1 MNKDNEAW
9 YWHNLNV
16 ATALILLVAMLALCC
31 WLAPDR
37 LGKVTMYQNDNLTIQ
52 CIEKKA
58 GACERVKVK
67 DKGVKNETE
76 TDNR

>member
-1 MNKDNEAW
+1 MKNNEPW

-37 LGKVTMYQNDNLTIQ
+37 LGKVTIYQNGNLTIQ
-52 CIEKKA
+52 CLEKKA
-58 GACERVKVK
+58 GACERVKIK
-67 DKGVKNETE
+67 DKGVKNEAN
-76 TDNR
+76 NR

>member
-1 MNKDNEAW
+1 MNKAKEPWINAA
-9 YWHNLNV
+9 V
-16 ATALILLVAMLALCC
+16 ALTLIVAMIALCC

-67 DKGVKNETE
+67 DRGIKNETN
-76 TDNR
+76 NR

>member
-1 MNKDNEAW
+1 MNKVKEPW
-9 YWHNLNV
+9 YLDNLNV

-37 LGKVTMYQNDNLTIQ
+37 PKKATVYQNDNLTIQ

-58 GACERVKVK
+58 GACERIKIK
-67 DKGVKNETE
+67 DKGVKN
-76 TDNR
+76 DRK

>member
-1 MNKDNEAW
+1 MNKAKEPW
-9 YWHNLNV
+9 YWDNV
-16 ATALILLVAMLALCC
+16 NAAIALTLIVAMIALCC

-67 DKGVKNETE
+67 DKGVNNDRK
-76 TDNR
+76 

>member
-1 MNKDNEAW
+1 MNKAKAPW
-9 YWHNLNV
+9 YWGNLNV
-16 ATALILLVAMLALCC
+16 AIALTLIVAMIALCC

-37 LGKVTMYQNDNLTIQ
+37 RGKVTMYQNDNLTIQ

-67 DKGVKNETE
+67 DRGIKNETN
-76 TDNR
+76 NR

>member
-9 YWHNLNV
+9 YWDNV
-16 ATALILLVAMLALCC
+16 NAAIALTLVVAMIALCC

-52 CIEKKA
+52 CIKA
-58 GACERVKVK
+58 INNGDLRIAQ
-67 DKGVKNETE
+67 ETVL
-76 TDNR
+76 NIL